1 MRVLNKI
8 VIILILLVIMIL
20 IPMILIFPEQA
31 EFALRYAADVIQVN
45 LEWLYGLSPTAQ
57 IAMRLLLALGGLI
70 VFLIGLLLI
79 VLELFRSRRKTV
91 RLKDKSGE
99 LMVDSIAGHLIYHL
113 DLLPDVL
120 GVRPMVSSKGKSLS
134 TTIYIETPP
143 DVNVP
148 QKSAE
153 VKETARKVIE
163 DQLGLQTKGEIK
175 VIVRPVAY
183 PKISPV
189 EQKRPTRADRP
200 ITPQLPP
207 VEPMIEEEEKRAE
220 PLYPEK
226 QDIPYPTGG
235 AVAPSEEDE
244 PEPQQ
249 APQVKRTLW
258 DDVPSE
264 EDVSPEKVF
273 SLGEDV
279 SPEEDAIFSSQDQE
293 AQDDEDKDTTTF
305 DAKEPPSEPFR

>member
-8 VIILILLVIMIL
+8 VIILILLAIMIL
-20 IPMILIFPEQA
+20 IPLTLIFPEQA
-31 EFALRYAADVIQVN
+31 EFALRYAADIIRVN
-45 LEWLYGLSPTAQ
+45 LEWLQGLSSTGQ
-57 IAMRLLLALGGLI
+57 IAVRLLLALAGMI

-79 VLELFRSRRKTV
+79 VLELFRTRRKTV

-99 LMVDSIAGHLIYHL
+99 LMVDSIAGHLTYHL

-120 GVRPMVSSKGKSLS
+120 RVRPVVASTGKTLR
-134 TTIYIETPP
+134 TTIHIETPP

-153 VKETARKVIE
+153 VKETARKVLE

-189 EQKRPTRADRP
+189 EQRPTRADRP
-200 ITPQLPP
+200 ITPPLPP

-226 QDIPYPTGG
+226 EELPFLTESYDAPVE
-235 AVAPSEEDE
+235 AV
-244 PEPQQ
+244 EPQE
-249 APQVKRTLW
+249 V
-258 DDVPSE
+258 
-264 EDVSPEKVF
+264 
-273 SLGEDV
+273 
-279 SPEEDAIFSSQDQE
+279 
-293 AQDDEDKDTTTF
+293 QDDEDEKDATL
-305 DAKEPPSEPFR
+305 DVKAPPAEPFE

>member
-8 VIILILLVIMIL
+8 VIVLILLAVMIL
-20 IPMILIFPEQA
+20 VPLTLIFPEQA
-31 EFALRYAADVIQVN
+31 EFALRYAADVIKVN
-45 LEWLYGLSPTAQ
+45 LEWLQGLSSTAQ
-57 IAMRLLLALGGLI
+57 IAVRLLLALAGMI

-79 VLELFRSRRKTV
+79 VLELFRTRRKTV

-99 LMVDSIAGHLIYHL
+99 LMVDSIAGHLTYHL

-120 GVRPMVSSKGKSLS
+120 RVRPAVSSTGKTLKA
-134 TTIYIETPP
+134 TIHIETPP

-163 DQLGLQTKGEIK
+163 DQLGLQTRGEIK
-175 VIVRPVAY
+175 VIVRPIAY

-189 EQKRPTRADRP
+189 EEKRPTRADRP
-200 ITPQLPP
+200 IAPPLPP

-226 QDIPYPTGG
+226 EDIPYLTESYI
-235 AVAPSEEDE
+235 APSETVE
-244 PEPQQ
+244 PEQQQEPQ
-249 APQVKRTLW
+249 AERPLW
-258 DDVPSE
+258 
-264 EDVSPEKVF
+264 
-273 SLGEDV
+273 
-279 SPEEDAIFSSQDQE
+279 EDASFSSQDQE
-293 AQDDEDKDTTTF
+293 AQSAEDEDATTL
-305 DAKEPPSEPFR
+305 DVKNPPSESFG

>member
-8 VIILILLVIMIL
+8 VVILILLAIML
-20 IPMILIFPEQA
+20 LVPLILIFPEQA
-31 EFALRYAADVIQVN
+31 ESVLRYAANVIQAN
-45 LEWLYGLSPTAQ
+45 LEWLRGLSSTAQ
-57 IAMRLLLALGGLI
+57 IAMRLLLALIGMI
-70 VFLIGLLLI
+70 VFLVGLLLI
-79 VLELFRSRRKTV
+79 VLELFRPRHKTV

-99 LMVDSIAGHLIYHL
+99 LMVDSITEHLTYHL

-120 GVRPMVSSKGKSLS
+120 RVRPEVSSTGKNLH

-175 VIVRPVAY
+175 VIVRPIAY

-200 ITPQLPP
+200 VAPPLPP
-207 VEPMIEEEEKRAE
+207 VEAMIEEEEKRAE

-226 QDIPYPTGG
+226 QDIPYATEDHATPDESTEPQEQSEPQ
-235 AVAPSEEDE
+235 AEPSPWDDTPPSSENQETPEDE
-244 PEPQQ
+244 DETTLD
-249 APQVKRTLW
+249 VK
-258 DDVPSE
+258 
-264 EDVSPEKVF
+264 K
-273 SLGEDV
+273 
-279 SPEEDAIFSSQDQE
+279 
-293 AQDDEDKDTTTF
+293 
-305 DAKEPPSEPFR
+305 PPSESLG